1 MELEFGDQALRR
13 LYTEEEFRM
22 GLPIPVVT
30 AFRKKVYFMS
40 KATDERD
47 IRAWKSLHMEKLKGD
62 RQHQYSIR
70 LNEQLRLIFEI
81 VGEGMDKR
89 LRLVGVE
96 DYH

>member
-1 MELEFGDQALRR
+1 MDLDFGNRELKR
-13 LYTEEEFRM
+13 LYTEIAFRM
-22 GLPIPVVT
+22 GLPLPVVT

-47 IRAWKSLHMEKLKGD
+47 LRAWKSLHMEKLKGD

-70 LNEQLRLIFEI
+70 LNEQFRLVFEI
-81 VGEGMDKR
+81 LGDGRDKR
-89 LRLVGVE
+89 LRIVGVE